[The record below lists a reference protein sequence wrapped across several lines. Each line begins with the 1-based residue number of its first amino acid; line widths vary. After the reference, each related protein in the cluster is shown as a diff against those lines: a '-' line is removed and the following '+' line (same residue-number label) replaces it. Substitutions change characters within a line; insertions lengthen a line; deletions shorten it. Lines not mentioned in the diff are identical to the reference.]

1 VEVAGRIMPEEYGK
15 REQQQ
20 VSFEWGPFLAE
31 LCRKVSSGAL
41 DAEWASYEKLDEGT
55 GEGRLLSDGQECS
68 DS

>member
-20 VSFEWGPFLAE
+20 VSFELEPFLAE
-31 LCRKVSSGAL
+31 LFRKVSSGAL
-41 DAEWASYEKLDEGT
+41 DAEWASYGKLHEGT
-55 GEGRLLSDGQECS
+55 VEERLLSDGQECS